1 MSASHLISGKKP
13 QERTL
18 VDMFFAR
25 AAIAK
30 EAPFLFERKSK
41 GWIHYSWQEI
51 AEQVLHCAA
60 ALRARGI
67 SAGMRVAII
76 SENRHEWVVSD
87 LAITLIGAISVPLFT
102 TQTSADYSYLL
113 RQSGAR
119 AAICSNAKIA
129 YQVTPAAQAAPNCL
143 FMVVMRP
150 GKIFRQSLQL
160 ATLTWQEL
168 LIEGRQAPAVT
179 LDEIQKLR
187 ETDIACIIYNSGAS
201 QTPKGVML
209 THKSILTNLKGVHD
223 WIAPL
228 KLGKERVLSFLPLS
242 HAYEHTVGLYYPIH
256 IMAEIYYLPRP
267 ELVGTAI
274 QEVKPTLM
282 TAVPRM
288 FDLLKE
294 RLEAVFRQRGPLS
307 AMLFARAVRIPSK
320 KSRISPLRFTSWL
333 ERQFINL
340 TIARPVKRRLGG
352 ELKAFISGGAALNPK
367 VSHFFNAL
375 NVPLFQGYG
384 LTEASPVVSV
394 TPVKNIKEGTVGVP
408 LSVAEVKLSKDQELL
423 VRGDILMAGYWDDP
437 AATRQRIKRGWLYT
451 GDLASIDEDGHITIL
466 GVKRD
471 MIVNSGGENISPLR
485 VEMVIQSQTAIEQA
499 VIFGD
504 SRPYLVALI
513 TPSQDIITLSV
524 TKKDPDSWIQKQ
536 IYEALQT
543 ANANLSPPEKVRQFI
558 ITDEAFS
565 PQNGLT
571 TNTGTF
577 NRQDII
583 SHYRAR
589 LEALYL
595 KRQRER
601 NS

>member
-1 MSASHLISGKKP
+1 MP

-30 EAPFLFERKSK
+30 DAPFIFERRSK

-51 AEQVLHCAA
+51 SEQVLHCAA

-87 LAITLIGAISVPLFT
+87 LAITLLGAISVPLFT

-129 YQVTPAAQAAPNCL
+129 YQVSPAAQAAPNCL

-168 LIEGRQAPAVT
+168 LIEGRQAPAVSIEEK
-179 LDEIQKLR
+179 DKLR
-187 ETDIACIIYNSGAS
+187 DTDIACIIYNSGAS

-209 THKSILTNLKGVHD
+209 SHKSILTNLKGIHD

-320 KSRISPLRFTSWL
+320 KSRISPIRFTSWL

-340 TIARPVKRRLGG
+340 AIARPVKRRLGG

-394 TPVKNIKEGTVGVP
+394 TPVNNIKEGTVGTP
-408 LSVAEVKLSKDQELL
+408 LSVAEVKLSKDKELL
-423 VRGDILMAGYWDDP
+423 VRGDIIMAGYWDDP
-437 AATRQRIKRGWLYT
+437 AATRQRIKKGWLYT
-451 GDLASIDEDGHITIL
+451 GDLASIDDEGHITIL

-485 VEMVIQSQTAIEQA
+485 VEMVIQAQTAIEQA

-513 TPSQDIITLSV
+513 TPSQDMITLSAA
-524 TKKDPDSWIQKQ
+524 KKDADGWLQKQ
-536 IYEALQT
+536 IFEAIQT

-577 NRQDII
+577 KRQDII

-595 KRQRER
+595 KRQREHR
-601 NS
+601 S